1 MFCTKEQWKIKPVW
15 GIALTCEKPDRSFF
29 WEPKS
34 KTLQA
39 GIFDK
44 FVNPPATP
52 NKKGIWF

>member
-1 MFCTKEQWKIKPVW
+1 MKPVW
-15 GIALTCEKPDRSFF
+15 GIALTCENPDRSFF
-29 WEPKS
+29 CEPNN

-52 NKKGIWF
+52 KL